1 MTLCCSAL
9 KIDEV
14 LAHIV
19 VKVFLL
25 QLMKENGSPLL
36 LSPAKFI
43 GLFDCIIFAS
53 CTARSENV
61 VVETAAFNLAVD

>member
-1 MTLCCSAL
+1 MTLCYSAL

-19 VKVFLL
+19 VMVLL
-25 QLMKENGSPLL
+25 LGLMKEKTTPSL

-43 GLFDCIIFAS
+43 GLCDCNAFVY
-53 CTARSENV
+53 CTARLEKV
-61 VVETAAFNLAVD
+61 VVETAAFNFAVD